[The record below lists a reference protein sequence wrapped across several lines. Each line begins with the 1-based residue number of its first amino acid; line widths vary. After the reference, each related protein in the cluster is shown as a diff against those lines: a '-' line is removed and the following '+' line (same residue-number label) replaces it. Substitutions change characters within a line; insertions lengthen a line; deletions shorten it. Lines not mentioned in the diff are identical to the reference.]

1 MESVSVAPFSV
12 TLAMTVETIVMNLDV
27 VNLILYCNNA
37 LIRMYYIIYFRLM
50 YIKSASMW

>member
-1 MESVSVAPFSV
+1 MAPFSV